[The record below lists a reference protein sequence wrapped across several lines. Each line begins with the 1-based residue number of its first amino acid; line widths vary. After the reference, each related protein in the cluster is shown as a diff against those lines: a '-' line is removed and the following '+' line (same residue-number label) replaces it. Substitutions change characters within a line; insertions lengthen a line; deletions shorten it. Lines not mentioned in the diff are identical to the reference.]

1 MTPRVPRTTI
11 VSTDELAAH
20 LDDPQWA
27 IVDCRFDL
35 ANPARGRR
43 EYLAAHIPGAV
54 YADLDG
60 DLSSPVVPGE
70 TGRHPLPSLNEFG
83 ARVGGWGIDAN
94 VQVVAYDDAGGL
106 YAGRLWWLLRLLGHP
121 GVALLD
127 GDWRAWQREARP
139 VQGGETQRPA
149 RTFVAD
155 AVAGRTLAGAVD
167 AEAIAA
173 QVTTGS
179 FLLLDARG
187 ADRYRGENETIDP
200 VAGHIPGAHSA
211 PFAANLSADGHW
223 LDAEAMRTRYAT
235 LLAGAPPAQVVAYC
249 GSGVSACHTL
259 LAMEIA
265 GLPGARLYPGSWS
278 QWITDPAR
286 PLATGAEP
294 FGESLRIS

>member
-1 MTPRVPRTTI
+1 MTSASPRTTI
-11 VSTDELAAH
+11 VSTNELAAH
-20 LDDPQWA
+20 LQDPSWA

-43 EYLAAHIPGAV
+43 DYLAGHIPGAV

-60 DLSSPVVPGE
+60 DLSSPVVRGE
-70 TGRHPLPSLNEFG
+70 TGRHPLPSLDKL
-83 ARVGGWGIDAN
+83 AQRLGGWGIDEA

-127 GDWRAWQREARP
+127 GDWRAWQREGRP
-139 VQGGETQRPA
+139 VQEGDRQRSA
-149 RTFVAD
+149 RTFTPD
-155 AVAGRTLAGAVD
+155 AEAGRKLAGAVD
-167 AEAIAA
+167 TETIAA
-173 QVTTGS
+173 QLATS
-179 FLLLDARG
+179 NFLLLDARG

-211 PFAANLSADGHW
+211 PFAANLAADGHW
-223 LDAEAMRTRYAT
+223 IDAEALRHRYEE
-235 LLAGAPPAQVVAYC
+235 LLAGTSPAQVVAYC

-259 LAMEIA
+259 LALEIA

-286 PLATGAEP
+286 PIATGASP
-294 FGESLRIS
+294 F